1 MCQHLLLRRSDFEG
15 VNVEDAD
22 FTDVLLAWI
31 ELFSS
36 YKHRILPQTGDTNN
50 RISCPNQFILV
61 RVL

>member
-15 VNVEDAD
+15 VNVENAD

-36 YKHRILPQTGDTNN
+36 YKHRK
-50 RISCPNQFILV
+50 RI
-61 RVL
+61 